1 MYFCI
6 GFNLKNANRWHRIMS
21 YGPGVRLIY
30 PRNVVAYM
38 RDMLRRAADSYDEAD
53 IEESSEL

>member
-1 MYFCI
+1 
-6 GFNLKNANRWHRIMS
+6 MS
-21 YGPGVRLIY
+21 YGPGVRIIY

-38 RDMLRRAADSYDEAD
+38 RDMLRKAADSYDEAD